1 MAKKTLR
8 KRKTSRKSE
17 PNCGGHR
24 MLSRGGWRLLL
35 DADGALRI
43 RSPGGRVFVLRSGG
57 RS

>member
-1 MAKKTLR
+1 MVKKTPRKKTLR
-8 KRKTSRKSE
+8 KSE
-17 PNCGGHR
+17 PNSGGQR

-43 RSPGGRVFVLRSGG
+43 RSPGGRVFTLRSGG